1 MADIF
6 ISYRR
11 DGGDMTA
18 MYISQAL
25 RERGYDVFYDVEV
38 LNNGKFNEALLQ
50 QIHSCK
56 DFLVVLSP
64 HALDRCS
71 NPDDWV
77 RLEIAE
83 AIKTEKNIVPIMM
96 TGFSFPSAL
105 PEDINSLRYHNG
117 LTSTTE
123 YFHESINR
131 LCDRFLL
138 SKPRKKRALTTAL
151 IGLTVACVVAAALF
165 LFFRFGAAN
174 PSASMGS
181 EVKGGDSSMLLSNE
195 SLDAQKEQGANG
207 VIQESETDEP
217 GQDMDSTEQAGSD
230 GESELTEKTAE
241 DTDLKRKTTPAE
253 SLNST
258 TDPQK

>member
-71 NPDDWV
+71 NPEDWV

-96 TGFSFPSAL
+96 TGFSFPTEL

-138 SKPRKKRALTTAL
+138 SKPRKKRMLAIALAAAVVC
-151 IGLTVACVVAAALF
+151 VAAAALF
-165 LFFRFGAAN
+165 LIFRHGAAN
-174 PSASMGS
+174 LSASTAS
-181 EVKGGDSSMLLSNE
+181 ETKGEESSVFLSNK
-195 SLDAQKEQGANG
+195 SLVEQKGHGANE
-207 VIQESETDEP
+207 VITQETETEEPRQDIDSPEKADPDAKSEP
-217 GQDMDSTEQAGSD
+217 KG
-230 GESELTEKTAE
+230 
-241 DTDLKRKTTPAE
+241 KTTPAE
-253 SLNST
+253 ISNSKT
-258 TDPQK
+258 VPQE